1 MDMWPEVFGADSRI
15 PAICGKEKSWGKAE
29 ITMEQKKNRLHYA
42 WFILAGCCILQG
54 ATLGLINNCAGVF
67 YSPICKELG
76 FELGKLTMYRMLYC
90 ISSALALPFVATSF
104 RKHDVRIVIS
114 IAAVIYGGC
123 AALMGTFHELWQW
136 HLTGIIQGIASSFV
150 CMIPAPIILGN
161 WFKKKTGMAVGIS
174 AAFSGL
180 VGMIGSSFLGM
191 AIPAFGWR
199 VSYVAV
205 GIVSTALV
213 LPISLFVLRCKPEE
227 MGLLPYGAEDVE
239 QRAVSDASAP
249 ASVENGT
256 PIKELLRQPEFYI
269 AVGAYWT
276 SVSCAYLNSFLT
288 PCGIAAGLTLQAAAM
303 MTSISL
309 LGNMS
314 SKPILGKV
322 SDSLGI
328 IKTFEFSIAL
338 AFFGH
343 VLLFLGSPKTV
354 MAGSLFF
361 GVTLP
366 LSSVMMPLFCRI
378 FWKGE
383 TYSTAYAYSTMVGT
397 LLGAPFNMWFGTFYD
412 ITGDYRLT
420 IGVSAVML
428 VMLTFLIMLEG
439 TRLKRMKSETS
450 PSQAR

>member
-1 MDMWPEVFGADSRI
+1 
-15 PAICGKEKSWGKAE
+15 
-29 ITMEQKKNRLHYA
+29 MEQKKNRLHYA

-213 LPISLFVLRCKPEE
+213 LPISLFILRYKPEE
-227 MGLLPYGAEDVE
+227 MGLLPYGAENVE
-239 QRAVSDASAP
+239 QRAVSGTSAP
-249 ASVENGT
+249 AASAGILYCRGCILDQCVMRVPEFLPDALWDRSRPYAAGSGHDDEHL
-256 PIKELLRQPEFYI
+256 PSRKYVQQADSRKDQRQP
-269 AVGAYWT
+269 WDHQD
-276 SVSCAYLNSFLT
+276 L
-288 PCGIAAGLTLQAAAM
+288 
-303 MTSISL
+303 
-309 LGNMS
+309 
-314 SKPILGKV
+314 
-322 SDSLGI
+322 
-328 IKTFEFSIAL
+328 
-338 AFFGH
+338 
-343 VLLFLGSPKTV
+343 
-354 MAGSLFF
+354 
-361 GVTLP
+361 
-366 LSSVMMPLFCRI
+366 
-378 FWKGE
+378 
-383 TYSTAYAYSTMVGT
+383 
-397 LLGAPFNMWFGTFYD
+397 
-412 ITGDYRLT
+412 
-420 IGVSAVML
+420 
-428 VMLTFLIMLEG
+428 
-439 TRLKRMKSETS
+439 
-450 PSQAR
+450 

>member
-1 MDMWPEVFGADSRI
+1 
-15 PAICGKEKSWGKAE
+15 
-29 ITMEQKKNRLHYA
+29 MEQKKTKLHYA
-42 WFILAGCCILQG
+42 WFILAGCCIMQG

-76 FELGKLTMYRMLYC
+76 FELGKLTMYRMLYS
-90 ISSALALPFVATSF
+90 ISSALALPFVAKSF
-104 RKHDVRIVIS
+104 RKFDIRIVIS
-114 IAAVIYGGC
+114 IAAIIYGGC
-123 AALMGTFHELWQW
+123 TALMGTYHELWQW
-136 HLTGIIQGIASSFV
+136 HVTGVIQGIASSFV

-161 WFKKKTGMAVGIS
+161 WFKKKTGTAVGIS

-180 VGMIGSSFLGM
+180 IGMIGSSSLGM

-199 VSYVAV
+199 ASYIAV
-205 GIVSTALV
+205 GIASTALV
-213 LPISLFVLRCKPEE
+213 LPVSLFVLRYKPEQ
-227 MGLLPYGAEDVE
+227 MGLLPYGAEE
-239 QRAVSDASAP
+239 NAESA
-249 ASVENGT
+249 AAARISGESSIT
-256 PIKELLRQPEFYI
+256 LKELLHQPEFYI
-269 AVGAYWT
+269 ALAAYWT
-276 SVSCAYLNSFLT
+276 SAACAYLNAFLT

-303 MTSISL
+303 MTSLSL
-309 LGNMS
+309 LGNMT
-314 SKPILGKV
+314 SKLILGKV

-378 FWKGE
+378 FWKGD

-420 IGVSAVML
+420 IGVSAAML

-439 TRLKRMKSETS
+439 VRLKRAKYGMS

>member
-1 MDMWPEVFGADSRI
+1 
-15 PAICGKEKSWGKAE
+15 
-29 ITMEQKKNRLHYA
+29 MEQKKSGLHYA
-42 WFILAGCCILQG
+42 WFILAGCCIMQG

-67 YSPICKELG
+67 YSPVCKELG
-76 FELGKLTMYRMLYC
+76 FELGKLTIYRMLYC
-90 ISSALALPFVATSF
+90 ISSALALPFVAKSF
-104 RKHDVRIVIS
+104 RKYDVRIVIS

-123 AALMGTFHELWQW
+123 TALMGTFHELWQW
-136 HLTGIIQGIASSFV
+136 HVTGVIQGIASSFV

-161 WFKKKTGMAVGIS
+161 WFKKKTGTAVGIS

-180 VGMIGSSFLGM
+180 IGMIGSSCLGM
-191 AIPAFGWR
+191 AIPVFGWR
-199 VSYVAV
+199 ASYMAV
-205 GIVSTALV
+205 GIVSTVLV
-213 LPISLFVLRCKPEE
+213 LPVSLLVLRYKPEQ
-227 MGLLPYGAEDVE
+227 MGLLPYGAEDTE
-239 QRAVSDASAP
+239 QTAASGAPVSVSG
-249 ASVENGT
+249 ET
-256 PIKELLRQPEFYI
+256 CITLKELLHQPEFYI

-314 SKPILGKV
+314 SKLILGKV

-420 IGVSAVML
+420 IGTSAALL
-428 VMLTFLIMLEG
+428 VLLTGLIMLEG
-439 TRLKRMKSETS
+439 VRLNRAKSGMS

>member
-1 MDMWPEVFGADSRI
+1 MWSEVFGADSRI

-161 WFKKKTGMAVGIS
+161 WFKKKTGTAVGIS

-213 LPISLFVLRCKPEE
+213 
-227 MGLLPYGAEDVE
+227 
-239 QRAVSDASAP
+239 
-249 ASVENGT
+249 
-256 PIKELLRQPEFYI
+256 LRQPEFYI

-314 SKPILGKV
+314 SKLILGKV

-420 IGVSAVML
+420 IGVSAAML
-428 VMLTFLIMLEG
+428 VMLTFLIILEG
-439 TRLKRMKSETS
+439 VRLNRAKSGTS

>member
-1 MDMWPEVFGADSRI
+1 MRRR
-15 PAICGKEKSWGKAE
+15 KSWGKAE
-29 ITMEQKKNRLHYA
+29 NSMEQKKSKLHYA
-42 WFILAGCCILQG
+42 WFILAGCCIMQG

-67 YSPICKELG
+67 YSPVCKDLG
-76 FELGKLTMYRMLYC
+76 FELGKLTMYRMLYS
-90 ISSALALPFVATSF
+90 ISSALALPFVAKSF
-104 RKHDVRIVIS
+104 RKFDVRIVIS
-114 IAAVIYGGC
+114 IAAVVYGGC
-123 AALMGTFHELWQW
+123 TALMGTYHELWQW
-136 HLTGIIQGIASSFV
+136 HVTGVIQGIASAFV

-161 WFKKKTGMAVGIS
+161 WFKKKTGTAVGIS

-180 VGMIGSSFLGM
+180 IGMIGSSCLGM

-199 VSYVAV
+199 ASYIVV
-205 GIVSTALV
+205 GIASTVLV
-213 LPISLFVLRCKPEE
+213 LPVSLFVLRYKPEQ
-227 MGLLPYGAEDVE
+227 MGLLPYGAEE
-239 QRAVSDASAP
+239 TEKAAEAVKASGE
-249 ASVENGT
+249 SSIT
-256 PIKELLRQPEFYI
+256 LKELLRQPEFYI
-269 AVGAYWT
+269 AMAAYWT
-276 SVSCAYLNSFLT
+276 SAACAYLNAFLT

-303 MTSISL
+303 MTSLSL

-314 SKPILGKV
+314 SKLILGKV

-420 IGVSAVML
+420 IGTSVAMLIMLTAL
-428 VMLTFLIMLEG
+428 VMLEG
-439 TRLKRMKSETS
+439 ARLKQAKSGMS

>member
-1 MDMWPEVFGADSRI
+1 
-15 PAICGKEKSWGKAE
+15 
-29 ITMEQKKNRLHYA
+29 MEQRKNKLHYA
-42 WFILAGCCILQG
+42 WFILAGCCIMQG

-67 YSPICKELG
+67 YSPVCKDLG
-76 FELGKLTMYRMLYC
+76 FELGKLTMYRMLYS
-90 ISSALALPFVATSF
+90 ISSALALPFVAKSF
-104 RKHDVRIVIS
+104 RKFDVRVVIS

-123 AALMGTFHELWQW
+123 TALMGTYHELWQW
-136 HLTGIIQGIASSFV
+136 HVTGVIQGIASSFV

-161 WFKKKTGMAVGIS
+161 WFKKKTGTAVGIS

-180 VGMIGSSFLGM
+180 IGMIGSSCLGM

-199 VSYVAV
+199 ASYIAV
-205 GIVSTALV
+205 GIASTVLV
-213 LPISLFVLRCKPEE
+213 LPVSLFVLRYKPEQ
-227 MGLLPYGAEDVE
+227 MGLLPYGAEE
-239 QRAVSDASAP
+239 NEKAVQTVQASGE
-249 ASVENGT
+249 SSIT
-256 PIKELLRQPEFYI
+256 LKELLRQPEFYI
-269 AVGAYWT
+269 AMAAYWT
-276 SVSCAYLNSFLT
+276 SAACAYLNAFLT

-303 MTSISL
+303 MTSLSL

-314 SKPILGKV
+314 SKLILGKV

-354 MAGSLFF
+354 MTGSLFF

-420 IGVSAVML
+420 IGTSAAM
-428 VMLTFLIMLEG
+428 LIMLTGLIMIEG
-439 TRLKRMKSETS
+439 ARLKRAKSGMS
-450 PSQAR
+450 PSQAQ

>member
-1 MDMWPEVFGADSRI
+1 MR
-15 PAICGKEKSWGKAE
+15 KRKSWGKAE

-199 VSYVAV
+199 RLES
-205 GIVSTALV
+205 
-213 LPISLFVLRCKPEE
+213 
-227 MGLLPYGAEDVE
+227 
-239 QRAVSDASAP
+239 
-249 ASVENGT
+249 
-256 PIKELLRQPEFYI
+256 
-269 AVGAYWT
+269 
-276 SVSCAYLNSFLT
+276 SVSRWSSRSPCSFSAASRKRWDFCLT
-288 PCGIAAGLTLQAAAM
+288 GQRMWSKGLYQTHQR
-303 MTSISL
+303 
-309 LGNMS
+309 
-314 SKPILGKV
+314 PHPGK
-322 SDSLGI
+322 
-328 IKTFEFSIAL
+328 
-338 AFFGH
+338 
-343 VLLFLGSPKTV
+343 
-354 MAGSLFF
+354 
-361 GVTLP
+361 
-366 LSSVMMPLFCRI
+366 
-378 FWKGE
+378 
-383 TYSTAYAYSTMVGT
+383 
-397 LLGAPFNMWFGTFYD
+397 
-412 ITGDYRLT
+412 TGLR
-420 IGVSAVML
+420 
-428 VMLTFLIMLEG
+428 
-439 TRLKRMKSETS
+439 
-450 PSQAR
+450 

>member
-1 MDMWPEVFGADSRI
+1 M
-15 PAICGKEKSWGKAE
+15 
-29 ITMEQKKNRLHYA
+29 
-42 WFILAGCCILQG
+42 
-54 ATLGLINNCAGVF
+54 
-67 YSPICKELG
+67 
-76 FELGKLTMYRMLYC
+76 
-90 ISSALALPFVATSF
+90 
-104 RKHDVRIVIS
+104 
-114 IAAVIYGGC
+114 
-123 AALMGTFHELWQW
+123 
-136 HLTGIIQGIASSFV
+136 
-150 CMIPAPIILGN
+150 
-161 WFKKKTGMAVGIS
+161 
-174 AAFSGL
+174 
-180 VGMIGSSFLGM
+180 
-191 AIPAFGWR
+191 R
-199 VSYVAV
+199 V
-205 GIVSTALV
+205 
-213 LPISLFVLRCKPEE
+213 
-227 MGLLPYGAEDVE
+227 
-239 QRAVSDASAP
+239 
-249 ASVENGT
+249 
-256 PIKELLRQPEFYI
+256 PEF
-269 AVGAYWT
+269 APGLA
-276 SVSCAYLNSFLT
+276 
-288 PCGIAAGLTLQAAAM
+288 GIAAGLTLQAAAM

-314 SKPILGKV
+314 SKLILGKV

-420 IGVSAVML
+420 IGVSAAML
-428 VMLTFLIMLEG
+428 VMLTFLIILEG
-439 TRLKRMKSETS
+439 VRLNRAKSGKS

>member
-1 MDMWPEVFGADSRI
+1 
-15 PAICGKEKSWGKAE
+15 
-29 ITMEQKKNRLHYA
+29 
-42 WFILAGCCILQG
+42 
-54 ATLGLINNCAGVF
+54 
-67 YSPICKELG
+67 
-76 FELGKLTMYRMLYC
+76 MLYS
-90 ISSALALPFVATSF
+90 ISSALALPFVAKSF
-104 RKHDVRIVIS
+104 RKFDVRIVIS

-123 AALMGTFHELWQW
+123 TALMGTYHELWQW
-136 HLTGIIQGIASSFV
+136 HVTGVIQGIASSFV

-161 WFKKKTGMAVGIS
+161 WFKKKTGTAVGIS

-180 VGMIGSSFLGM
+180 IGMIGSSCLGM

-199 VSYVAV
+199 ASYIAV
-205 GIVSTALV
+205 GIASTVLV
-213 LPISLFVLRCKPEE
+213 LPVSLFVLRYKPEQ
-227 MGLLPYGAEDVE
+227 MGLLPYGAEEDE
-239 QRAVSDASAP
+239 KAVQTVQASGE
-249 ASVENGT
+249 SSIT
-256 PIKELLRQPEFYI
+256 LKELLRQPEFYI
-269 AVGAYWT
+269 AMAAYWT
-276 SVSCAYLNSFLT
+276 SAACAYLNAFLT

-303 MTSISL
+303 MTSLSL

-314 SKPILGKV
+314 SKLILGKV

-412 ITGDYRLT
+412 MTGDYRLT
-420 IGVSAVML
+420 IGTSAAML
-428 VMLTFLIMLEG
+428 IMLTGLIMLEG
-439 TRLKRMKSETS
+439 ARLKRAKSGMS

>member
-1 MDMWPEVFGADSRI
+1 
-15 PAICGKEKSWGKAE
+15 
-29 ITMEQKKNRLHYA
+29 MEQKKNRLHYA

-150 CMIPAPIILGN
+150 CMI
-161 WFKKKTGMAVGIS
+161 
-174 AAFSGL
+174 
-180 VGMIGSSFLGM
+180 GSSFLGM

-205 GIVSTALV
+205 GIVSIALV
-213 LPISLFVLRCKPEE
+213 LPISLFVLRYKPEE

-249 ASVENGT
+249 ASGENGIT
-256 PIKELLRQPEFYI
+256 LKELLRQPEFYI

-314 SKPILGKV
+314 SKLILGKV

-343 VLLFLGSPKTV
+343 VLLFIGSPKTV

-420 IGVSAVML
+420 IGVSAAML

>member
-1 MDMWPEVFGADSRI
+1 M
-15 PAICGKEKSWGKAE
+15 KEKNIKE
-29 ITMEQKKNRLHYA
+29 KTQQKKKM
-42 WFILAGCCILQG
+42 
-54 ATLGLINNCAGVF
+54 GLTTKI
-67 YSPICKELG
+67 
-76 FELGKLTMYRMLYC
+76 
-90 ISSALALPFVATSF
+90 FVAL
-104 RKHDVRIVIS
+104 
-114 IAAVIYGGC
+114 IAGAI
-123 AALMGTFHELWQW
+123 L
-136 HLTGIIQGIASSFV
+136 GIILCYLVPDSSFKKDV
-150 CMIPAPIILGN
+150 IVEAKEYIRQNYNQNITLNDISKQFFINPYYFSQL
-161 WFKKKTGMAVGIS
+161 FKKKTGMAVGIS

-213 LPISLFVLRCKPEE
+213 LPISLFILRYKPEE
-227 MGLLPYGAEDVE
+227 MGLLPYGAENVE
-239 QRAVSDASAP
+239 QRAVSGTSAP

-314 SKPILGKV
+314 SKLILGKI

-328 IKTFEFSIAL
+328 IRTFEVSIAL
-338 AFFGH
+338 AFLGH
-343 VLLFLGSPKTV
+343 VLLFVGSPETV
-354 MAGSLFF
+354 MAGSLFY

-378 FWKGE
+378 FWKE
-383 TYSTAYAYSTMVGT
+383 ISFRSY
-397 LLGAPFNMWFGTFYD
+397 F
-412 ITGDYRLT
+412 R
-420 IGVSAVML
+420 L
-428 VMLTFLIMLEG
+428 VMTQTLILIISMQMMQHVRSQKQYMQKNLYSSLI
-439 TRLKRMKSETS
+439 LKGYTKTKMIRTH
-450 PSQAR
+450 

>member
-42 WFILAGCCILQG
+42 WFILAGCCILQ

-161 WFKKKTGMAVGIS
+161 WFEKKTGMAVGIS

-213 LPISLFVLRCKPEE
+213 LRSPCSFSATSRKRWDFCLT
-227 MGLLPYGAEDVE
+227 G
-239 QRAVSDASAP
+239 QRM
-249 ASVENGT
+249 
-256 PIKELLRQPEFYI
+256 
-269 AVGAYWT
+269 W
-276 SVSCAYLNSFLT
+276 
-288 PCGIAAGLTLQAAAM
+288 
-303 MTSISL
+303 
-309 LGNMS
+309 
-314 SKPILGKV
+314 SKGRYQTYQRL
-322 SDSLGI
+322 
-328 IKTFEFSIAL
+328 
-338 AFFGH
+338 H
-343 VLLFLGSPKTV
+343 PKTGYV
-354 MAGSLFF
+354 KKNCCVSRNFI
-361 GVTLP
+361 LP
-366 LSSVMMPLFCRI
+366 WVHTGPVCR
-378 FWKGE
+378 
-383 TYSTAYAYSTMVGT
+383 
-397 LLGAPFNMWFGTFYD
+397 
-412 ITGDYRLT
+412 
-420 IGVSAVML
+420 
-428 VMLTFLIMLEG
+428 
-439 TRLKRMKSETS
+439 
-450 PSQAR
+450 ART

>member
-1 MDMWPEVFGADSRI
+1 
-15 PAICGKEKSWGKAE
+15 
-29 ITMEQKKNRLHYA
+29 
-42 WFILAGCCILQG
+42 
-54 ATLGLINNCAGVF
+54 
-67 YSPICKELG
+67 
-76 FELGKLTMYRMLYC
+76 
-90 ISSALALPFVATSF
+90 
-104 RKHDVRIVIS
+104 
-114 IAAVIYGGC
+114 
-123 AALMGTFHELWQW
+123 
-136 HLTGIIQGIASSFV
+136 
-150 CMIPAPIILGN
+150 
-161 WFKKKTGMAVGIS
+161 MAVGIS

-213 LPISLFVLRCKPEE
+213 LPISLFILCYKPEE

-239 QRAVSDASAP
+239 QRAVSGTSAP
-249 ASVENGT
+249 ASGENGT
-256 PIKELLRQPEFYI
+256 LIKKLLRPAGILYCR
-269 AVGAYWT
+269 GAYWT

-314 SKPILGKV
+314 SKLILGKI

-328 IKTFEFSIAL
+328 IRTFEVSIAL
-338 AFFGH
+338 AFLGH
-343 VLLFLGSPKTV
+343 VLLFVGSPETV
-354 MAGSLFF
+354 MAGSLFY

-378 FWKGE
+378 FWNGE
-383 TYSTAYAYSTMVGT
+383 TYTAYAYSTMVGT

-420 IGVSAVML
+420 IGVSAAML
-428 VMLTFLIMLEG
+428 IMLTFPIILEG
-439 TRLKRMKSETS
+439 VRLKRAKSGKS
-450 PSQAR
+450 PSQA

>member
-1 MDMWPEVFGADSRI
+1 
-15 PAICGKEKSWGKAE
+15 
-29 ITMEQKKNRLHYA
+29 MEQRKNKLHYA
-42 WFILAGCCILQG
+42 WFILAGCCIMQG

-67 YSPICKELG
+67 YSPVCKDLG
-76 FELGKLTMYRMLYC
+76 FELGKLTMYRMLYS
-90 ISSALALPFVATSF
+90 ISSALALPFVAKSF
-104 RKHDVRIVIS
+104 RKFDVRIVIS

-123 AALMGTFHELWQW
+123 TALMGTYHELWQW
-136 HLTGIIQGIASSFV
+136 HVTGVIQGIASSFV

-161 WFKKKTGMAVGIS
+161 WFKKKTGTAVGIS

-180 VGMIGSSFLGM
+180 IGMIGSSCLGM

-199 VSYVAV
+199 ASYIVV
-205 GIVSTALV
+205 GIASTVLV
-213 LPISLFVLRCKPEE
+213 LPVSLFVLRYKPEQ
-227 MGLLPYGAEDVE
+227 MGLLPYGAEE
-239 QRAVSDASAP
+239 GEKAVQTVQTSGES
-249 ASVENGT
+249 SIT
-256 PIKELLRQPEFYI
+256 LKELLRQPEFYI
-269 AVGAYWT
+269 AMAAYWT
-276 SVSCAYLNSFLT
+276 SAACAYLNAFLT

-303 MTSISL
+303 MTSLSL

-314 SKPILGKV
+314 SKLILGKV

-354 MAGSLFF
+354 MTGSLFF

-420 IGVSAVML
+420 IGTSAAM
-428 VMLTFLIMLEG
+428 LIMLTGLIMIEG
-439 TRLKRMKSETS
+439 ARLKRAKSGMS

>member
-1 MDMWPEVFGADSRI
+1 MRKKKKLGKGRNNN
-15 PAICGKEKSWGKAE
+15 GTKEKQTAL
-29 ITMEQKKNRLHYA
+29 RLVHPCGLLYPA
-42 WFILAGCCILQG
+42 GGDSGTHQQLCRCLFIP
-54 ATLGLINNCAGVF
+54 
-67 YSPICKELG
+67 PICKELG

-123 AALMGTFHELWQW
+123 AVLMGGPSMNCGSGI
-136 HLTGIIQGIASSFV
+136 LTGIIQGIASSFV

-161 WFKKKTGMAVGIS
+161 WFKKKDRNGGGNLRGVSRSRRHDRQQLSWNGDPGIRMEGELCGGWNRQYRAGSPDLPVRSPLQAGRDGTSALRGRGCGAKGCIRRIS
-174 AAFSGL
+174 ARIRGK
-180 VGMIGSSFLGM
+180 
-191 AIPAFGWR
+191 R
-199 VSYVAV
+199 DYV
-205 GIVSTALV
+205 
-213 LPISLFVLRCKPEE
+213 
-227 MGLLPYGAEDVE
+227 
-239 QRAVSDASAP
+239 
-249 ASVENGT
+249 
-256 PIKELLRQPEFYI
+256 KELLRQPEFYI

-314 SKPILGKV
+314 SKLILGKI

-343 VLLFLGSPKTV
+343 VLLFIGSPKTV

-383 TYSTAYAYSTMVGT
+383 TYSAAYAYSTMVGT

>member
-1 MDMWPEVFGADSRI
+1 
-15 PAICGKEKSWGKAE
+15 
-29 ITMEQKKNRLHYA
+29 MEQRKNKLHYA
-42 WFILAGCCILQG
+42 WFILAGCCIMQG

-67 YSPICKELG
+67 YSPVCKDLG
-76 FELGKLTMYRMLYC
+76 FELGKLTMYRMLYS
-90 ISSALALPFVATSF
+90 ISSALALPFVAKSF
-104 RKHDVRIVIS
+104 RKFDVRIVIS

-123 AALMGTFHELWQW
+123 TALMGTYHELWQW
-136 HLTGIIQGIASSFV
+136 HVTGVIQGIASSFV

-161 WFKKKTGMAVGIS
+161 WFKKKTGTAVGIS

-180 VGMIGSSFLGM
+180 IGMIGSSCLGM

-199 VSYVAV
+199 ASYIVV
-205 GIVSTALV
+205 GIASTVLV
-213 LPISLFVLRCKPEE
+213 LPVSLFVLRYKPEQ
-227 MGLLPYGAEDVE
+227 MGLLPYGAEEDE
-239 QRAVSDASAP
+239 KAVQTVQASGE
-249 ASVENGT
+249 SSIT
-256 PIKELLRQPEFYI
+256 LKELLRQPEFYI
-269 AVGAYWT
+269 AMAAYWT
-276 SVSCAYLNSFLT
+276 SAACAYLNAFLT

-303 MTSISL
+303 MTSLSL

-314 SKPILGKV
+314 SKLILGKV

-354 MAGSLFF
+354 MTGSLFF

-420 IGVSAVML
+420 IGTSAAM
-428 VMLTFLIMLEG
+428 LIMLTGLIMIEG
-439 TRLKRMKSETS
+439 ARLKRAKSGMS

>member
-1 MDMWPEVFGADSRI
+1 
-15 PAICGKEKSWGKAE
+15 
-29 ITMEQKKNRLHYA
+29 MEQRKNKLHYA
-42 WFILAGCCILQG
+42 WFILAGCCIMQG

-67 YSPICKELG
+67 YSPVCKDLG
-76 FELGKLTMYRMLYC
+76 FELGKLTMYRMLYS
-90 ISSALALPFVATSF
+90 ISSALALPFVAKSF
-104 RKHDVRIVIS
+104 RKFDVRIVIS

-123 AALMGTFHELWQW
+123 TALMGTYHELWQW
-136 HLTGIIQGIASSFV
+136 HVTGVIQGIASSFV

-161 WFKKKTGMAVGIS
+161 WFKKKTGTAVGIS

-180 VGMIGSSFLGM
+180 IGMIGSSCLGM

-199 VSYVAV
+199 ASYIVV
-205 GIVSTALV
+205 GIASTVLV
-213 LPISLFVLRCKPEE
+213 LPVSLFVLRYKPEQ
-227 MGLLPYGAEDVE
+227 MGLLPYGAEE
-239 QRAVSDASAP
+239 GEKAVQTVQTSGES
-249 ASVENGT
+249 SIT
-256 PIKELLRQPEFYI
+256 LKELLRQPEFYI
-269 AVGAYWT
+269 AMAAYWT
-276 SVSCAYLNSFLT
+276 SAACAYLNAFLT

-303 MTSISL
+303 MTSLSL

-314 SKPILGKV
+314 SKLILGKV

-354 MAGSLFF
+354 MTGSLFF

-420 IGVSAVML
+420 IGTSAAML
-428 VMLTFLIMLEG
+428 IMLTGLIMLEG
-439 TRLKRMKSETS
+439 ARLKRAKSGMS

>member
-1 MDMWPEVFGADSRI
+1 
-15 PAICGKEKSWGKAE
+15 
-29 ITMEQKKNRLHYA
+29 MEQKKNRLHYA

-123 AALMGTFHELWQW
+123 AVLMGTFHELWQW

-205 GIVSTALV
+205 GIVSIALV

-249 ASVENGT
+249 ASGENGIT
-256 PIKELLRQPEFYI
+256 LKELLRQPEFYI

-309 LGNMS
+309 L
-314 SKPILGKV
+314 
-322 SDSLGI
+322 
-328 IKTFEFSIAL
+328 
-338 AFFGH
+338 
-343 VLLFLGSPKTV
+343 
-354 MAGSLFF
+354 
-361 GVTLP
+361 
-366 LSSVMMPLFCRI
+366 
-378 FWKGE
+378 
-383 TYSTAYAYSTMVGT
+383 
-397 LLGAPFNMWFGTFYD
+397 
-412 ITGDYRLT
+412 
-420 IGVSAVML
+420 
-428 VMLTFLIMLEG
+428 
-439 TRLKRMKSETS
+439 
-450 PSQAR
+450 

>member
-1 MDMWPEVFGADSRI
+1 
-15 PAICGKEKSWGKAE
+15 
-29 ITMEQKKNRLHYA
+29 MEQKKSGLHYA
-42 WFILAGCCILQG
+42 WFILAGCCIMQG

-67 YSPICKELG
+67 YSPVCKELG
-76 FELGKLTMYRMLYC
+76 FELGKLTMYRMLYS
-90 ISSALALPFVATSF
+90 ISSALALPFVAKSF
-104 RKHDVRIVIS
+104 RKFDVRIVIS
-114 IAAVIYGGC
+114 IAAVVYGGC
-123 AALMGTFHELWQW
+123 TALMGTYHELWQW
-136 HLTGIIQGIASSFV
+136 HVTGVIQGIASSFV

-161 WFKKKTGMAVGIS
+161 WFKKKTGTAVGIS

-180 VGMIGSSFLGM
+180 IGMIGSSSLGM

-199 VSYVAV
+199 TSYIVV
-205 GIVSTALV
+205 GIASAVLV
-213 LPISLFVLRCKPEE
+213 LPVSLFVLRYKPEQ
-227 MGLLPYGAEDVE
+227 MGLLPYGAEKTE
-239 QRAVSDASAP
+239 KTAAAVQESGESA
-249 ASVENGT
+249 VT
-256 PIKELLRQPEFYI
+256 LKELLHQPEFYI
-269 AVGAYWT
+269 AMAAYWT
-276 SVSCAYLNSFLT
+276 SAACAYLNAFLT

-303 MTSISL
+303 MTSLSL

-314 SKPILGKV
+314 SKLILGKV

-328 IKTFEFSIAL
+328 IRTFEVSIAL

-343 VLLFLGSPKTV
+343 VLLFLGSTRTV

-412 ITGDYRLT
+412 ITGNYRLT
-420 IGVSAVML
+420 IGVSAAML
-428 VMLTFLIMLEG
+428 VVLTFLIILESV
-439 TRLKRMKSETS
+439 RLKRMKPEMSL
-450 PSQAR
+450 SQVR

>member
-1 MDMWPEVFGADSRI
+1 MRGRSA
-15 PAICGKEKSWGKAE
+15 EKSWGKAE
-29 ITMEQKKNRLHYA
+29 IRMEQEKKKLHYA
-42 WFILAGCCILQG
+42 WFILAGCCVMQG

-90 ISSALALPFVATSF
+90 ISSALALPFVAKSF
-104 RKHDVRIVIS
+104 RKYDVRIVIS
-114 IAAVIYGGC
+114 AAAVIYGGC

-136 HLTGIIQGIASSFV
+136 YATGVIQGIASSFV

-161 WFKKKTGMAVGIS
+161 WFKKKTGTAVGIS

-180 VGMIGSSFLGM
+180 IGMIGSSCLGM

-199 VSYVAV
+199 VSYIVV
-205 GIVSTALV
+205 GIVSTVLV
-213 LPISLFVLRCKPEE
+213 LPVSLFVLRYKPEQ
-227 MGLLPYGAEDVE
+227 MGLLPYGAEE
-239 QRAVSDASAP
+239 TEKPAAVRESGES
-249 ASVENGT
+249 SVT
-256 PIKELLRQPEFYI
+256 LKELLHQPEFYI
-269 AVGAYWT
+269 AMAAYWT
-276 SVSCAYLNSFLT
+276 SAACAYLNAFLT
-288 PCGIAAGLTLQAAAM
+288 PCGIAAGLTLQVAAM
-303 MTSISL
+303 MTSLSL

-314 SKPILGKV
+314 SKLILGKI

-328 IKTFEFSIAL
+328 IRTFEVSIAL

-343 VLLFLGSPKTV
+343 VLLFMGNPATV
-354 MAGSLFF
+354 MAGSLFY

-378 FWKGE
+378 FWKGD

-412 ITGDYRLT
+412 MTGDYRLT
-420 IGVSAVML
+420 IGVSASML
-428 VMLTFLIMLEG
+428 VVLTLLIILEG
-439 TRLKRMKSETS
+439 TRLKRARSGMS
-450 PSQAR
+450 PSQDR

>member
-1 MDMWPEVFGADSRI
+1 
-15 PAICGKEKSWGKAE
+15 
-29 ITMEQKKNRLHYA
+29 MEQKKNRLHYA

-123 AALMGTFHELWQW
+123 ATLMGTFHELWQW

-150 CMIPAPIILGN
+150 CMIPA
-161 WFKKKTGMAVGIS
+161 
-174 AAFSGL
+174 
-180 VGMIGSSFLGM
+180 
-191 AIPAFGWR
+191 FGWR

-213 LPISLFVLRCKPEE
+213 LPISLFILRYKPEE
-227 MGLLPYGAEDVE
+227 MGLLPYGAENVE
-239 QRAVSDASAP
+239 QRAVSGTSAP

-314 SKPILGKV
+314 SKLILGKI

-328 IKTFEFSIAL
+328 IRTFEVSIAL
-338 AFFGH
+338 AFLGH
-343 VLLFLGSPKTV
+343 VLLFVGSPETV
-354 MAGSLFF
+354 MAGSLFY

-378 FWKGE
+378 FWNGE

-420 IGVSAVML
+420 IGVSAAML
-428 VMLTFLIMLEG
+428 IMLTFLIILEG
-439 TRLKRMKSETS
+439 VRLKRAKSGKS

>member
-1 MDMWPEVFGADSRI
+1 MR
-15 PAICGKEKSWGKAE
+15 KRKSWGKADNH
-29 ITMEQKKNRLHYA
+29 MEQRKDKLHYA
-42 WFILAGCCILQG
+42 WFILAGCCIMQG

-76 FELGKLTMYRMLYC
+76 FELGKLTMYRMLYS
-90 ISSALALPFVATSF
+90 ISSALALPFVAKSF
-104 RKHDVRIVIS
+104 RKFDVRIVIS
-114 IAAVIYGGC
+114 IAAVVYGGC
-123 AALMGTFHELWQW
+123 TALMGTYHELWQW
-136 HLTGIIQGIASSFV
+136 HVTGVIQGIASSFV

-161 WFKKKTGMAVGIS
+161 WFKKKTGTAVGIS

-180 VGMIGSSFLGM
+180 IGMIGSSCLGM

-199 VSYVAV
+199 ASYIAV
-205 GIVSTALV
+205 GIASTVLV
-213 LPISLFVLRCKPEE
+213 LPVSLFVLRYKPEQ
-227 MGLLPYGAEDVE
+227 MGLLPYGAEEDE
-239 QRAVSDASAP
+239 KAVQTVQTSGES
-249 ASVENGT
+249 SIT
-256 PIKELLRQPEFYI
+256 LKELLRQPEFYI
-269 AVGAYWT
+269 AMAAYWT
-276 SVSCAYLNSFLT
+276 SAACAYLNAFLT

-303 MTSISL
+303 MTSLSL

-314 SKPILGKV
+314 SKLILGKV

-420 IGVSAVML
+420 IGTSAAML
-428 VMLTFLIMLEG
+428 IMLTGLIMLEG
-439 TRLKRMKSETS
+439 ARLKRAKSGMS

>member
-1 MDMWPEVFGADSRI
+1 
-15 PAICGKEKSWGKAE
+15 
-29 ITMEQKKNRLHYA
+29 
-42 WFILAGCCILQG
+42 
-54 ATLGLINNCAGVF
+54 
-67 YSPICKELG
+67 
-76 FELGKLTMYRMLYC
+76 
-90 ISSALALPFVATSF
+90 
-104 RKHDVRIVIS
+104 
-114 IAAVIYGGC
+114 
-123 AALMGTFHELWQW
+123 
-136 HLTGIIQGIASSFV
+136 
-150 CMIPAPIILGN
+150 MIPAPIILGN

-213 LPISLFVLRCKPEE
+213 LPISLFILRYKPEE
-227 MGLLPYGAEDVE
+227 MGLLAENVE
-239 QRAVSDASAP
+239 QRAVSGTSAP

-314 SKPILGKV
+314 SKLILGKI

-328 IKTFEFSIAL
+328 IRTFEVSIAL
-338 AFFGH
+338 AFLGH
-343 VLLFLGSPKTV
+343 VLLFVGSPETV
-354 MAGSLFF
+354 MAGSLFY

-378 FWKGE
+378 FWNGE

-420 IGVSAVML
+420 IGVSAAML
-428 VMLTFLIMLEG
+428 IMLTFLIILEG
-439 TRLKRMKSETS
+439 VRLKRAKSGKS